1 MSHHIKGQPRHQST
15 LFPESIDDFVTEDN
29 PVRVIDMFVDHLD
42 LLDLGFE
49 TVNPKLTGRPGYH
62 PSTMLKL
69 YIYGYLNRIQSSR
82 RLEKESHR
90 NVELMWLL
98 ERLRPDFKT
107 IANFRKDNGKGIKNV
122 CRKFVELCRQL
133 NMFEDSVFAIDGS
146 KFKAVNN
153 KSKNYT
159 PAKVQAHI
167 ERTEK
172 SIQQYLSQMDTK
184 DGDEKDI
191 DTTVST
197 SKLAW
202 LEQRLVELKALEIQV
217 NEHPDK
223 QVSQTDPD
231 ARLMKTQHMQRQVCY
246 NVQSAVDTKHHLI
259 VEHDVTMTTDRG
271 QLTLVAEQVQKT
283 LGKQDITIIADKG
296 YFSRNDIKAT
306 QDLGMTANVPQTDTS
321 GSAKKGIF
329 NKSLFKYDKDKDLY
343 ICPAGEELPHR
354 RNVTE
359 DGLEQKVYVN
369 FYACRD
375 CSIRDKCTK
384 SLKEPRKMRR
394 WAHEEEIDAMQ
405 QRLDDNPKI
414 SVLRRQTVEHPFG
427 TIKMWMG
434 ATHFLMKRRK
444 NVSIEMNLHVLAYN
458 LKRMMTIMGTTGLM
472 EAIRQYGGDLA

>member
-1 MSHHIKGQPRHQST
+1 MSHHIKGQSRTQTT
-15 LFPESIDDFVTEDN
+15 LFPEAIDDFVTQDN
-29 PVRVIDMFVDHLD
+29 PIRVIDLFVDQLD
-42 LLDLGFE
+42 LLALGFE
-49 TVNPKLTGRPGYH
+49 AVNAKLTGRPGYH

-82 RLEKESHR
+82 RLEKETHR

-133 NMFEDSVFAIDGS
+133 NMFGDSLFAIDGS

-159 PAKVQAHI
+159 PSKVQFHI
-167 ERTEK
+167 DRVEK
-172 SIQQYLSQMDTK
+172 SIEKYLSQMDTK

-191 DTTVST
+191 DTTVSA

-202 LEQRLVELKALEIQV
+202 LEARLVELKALEKEV

-231 ARLMKTQHMQRQVCY
+231 ARLMQTHHMERRVCY

-259 VEHDVTMTTDRG
+259 VEHDVTMTVDRG
-271 QLTLVAEQVQKT
+271 QLTTVAAQVQKT
-283 LGKQDITIIADKG
+283 LGKKNITIIADKG

-306 QDLGMTANVPQTDTS
+306 QDLGMTVNVPQTDTS

-329 NKSLFKYDKDKDLY
+329 NKSLFKYDNNKDIY
-343 ICPAGEELPHR
+343 VCPAGEELPHR

-369 FYACRD
+369 HIAWRD
-375 CSIRDKCTK
+375 CTVRAKCTT

-394 WAHEEEIDAMQ
+394 WVHEEMIDAMQ
-405 QRLDDNPKI
+405 QRLNDNPEI
-414 SVLRRQTVEHPFG
+414 PVLRKQTVEHPFG

-434 ATHFLMKRRK
+434 AQHFLMKRKK
-444 NVSIEMNLHVLAYN
+444 NVSIEMSLHVLAYN
-458 LKRMMTIMGTTGLM
+458 LKRMMTILGTSGLM
-472 EAIRQYGGDLA
+472 EAIRE

>member
-1 MSHHIKGQPRHQST
+1 MSHHIKGQSRTQTT
-15 LFPESIDDFVTEDN
+15 LFPEAIDDFVTQDN
-29 PVRVIDMFVDHLD
+29 PIRVIDLFVDQLD
-42 LLDLGFE
+42 LLALGFE
-49 TVNPKLTGRPGYH
+49 AVNAKLTGRPGYH

-82 RLEKESHR
+82 RLEKETHR

-133 NMFEDSVFAIDGS
+133 NMFGDSLFAIDGS

-159 PAKVQAHI
+159 PSKVQFHI
-167 ERTEK
+167 DRVEK
-172 SIQQYLSQMDTK
+172 SIEKYLSQMDTK

-191 DTTVST
+191 DTTVSA

-202 LEQRLVELKALEIQV
+202 LEARLVELKALEKEV

-231 ARLMKTQHMQRQVCY
+231 ARLMQTHHMERRVCY

-259 VEHDVTMTTDRG
+259 VEHDVTMTVDRG
-271 QLTLVAEQVQKT
+271 QLTTVAAQVQKT
-283 LGKQDITIIADKG
+283 LGKKNITIIADKG

-306 QDLGMTANVPQTDTS
+306 QDLGMTVNVPQTDTS

-329 NKSLFKYDKDKDLY
+329 NKSLFKYDNNKDIY
-343 ICPAGEELPHR
+343 VCPAGEELPHR

-369 FYACRD
+369 HIACRD
-375 CSIRDKCTK
+375 CTVRAKCTT

-394 WAHEEEIDAMQ
+394 WVHEEMIDAMQ
-405 QRLDDNPKI
+405 QRLNDNPEI
-414 SVLRRQTVEHPFG
+414 PVLRKQTVEHPFG

-434 ATHFLMKRRK
+434 AQHFLMKRKK
-444 NVSIEMNLHVLAYN
+444 NVSIEMSLHVLAYN
-458 LKRMMTIMGTTGLM
+458 LKRMMTILGTSGLM
-472 EAIRQYGGDLA
+472 EAIRE